1 MKILK
6 TLFLTL
12 LLSCLLFSS
21 VFAIT
26 DKDNPVNEQ
35 DQTIQNERG
44 KYPGESK
51 KIEDQ
56 GNPIEN
62 LKMKKK
68 IIESLRKE
76 GKISDEKAA
85 ELQKILD
92 ERIKKNEEFN
102 KLPLQKKKEILL
114 QNFKTRIEEK
124 VKAGKITREQADKII
139 KEFSEKIKKWDGNE
153 NPKFRKKRFKLF

>member
-1 MKILK
+1 
-6 TLFLTL
+6 
-12 LLSCLLFSS
+12 LFSS

-85 ELQKILD
+85 E
-92 ERIKKNEEFN
+92 
-102 KLPLQKKKEILL
+102 
-114 QNFKTRIEEK
+114 
-124 VKAGKITREQADKII
+124 
-139 KEFSEKIKKWDGNE
+139 
-153 NPKFRKKRFKLF
+153 